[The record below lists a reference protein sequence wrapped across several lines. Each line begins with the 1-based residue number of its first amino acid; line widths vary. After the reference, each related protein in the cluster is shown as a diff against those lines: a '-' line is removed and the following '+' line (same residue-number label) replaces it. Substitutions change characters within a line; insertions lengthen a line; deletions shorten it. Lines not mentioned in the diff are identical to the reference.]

1 MTANRINYINT
12 ALIIFSCFV
21 AFVIPFELFLFSYA
35 VLGPLHYLTEIGWLH
50 KKNYF
55 TKGKYDFIFL
65 IGLCFVLLFVP
76 AFIPL
81 SKDSTFAAN
90 LVALAV
96 FLSLIFVLVEDR
108 LYRIALVVLALLA
121 VGLFNKSPAYLIWVG
136 LFLPTIVHVFI
147 FTLAFM
153 LFGALKEKSLSGYL
167 SIAVLIICA
176 ASFFLIKPE
185 GLQYEVSNDVHKS
198 YFQFASLNFN
208 LINIF
213 HLDTLQRT
221 SEIFTSNAGF
231 VIMRFIAFAY
241 TYHYLNWFS
250 KTSVIKWHKV
260 PRQTLVLTVAIWLL
274 SIALYA
280 YDYNLG
286 LQVLFFLSLLHVLLE
301 FPLNVMCF
309 TGIRKAF
316 TGSKGPVAGVKS
328 A

>member
-1 MTANRINYINT
+1 MTTNRINYINT
-12 ALIIFSCFV
+12 ALIIFSCV
-21 AFVIPFELFLFSYA
+21 IAFVIPFELFLFSYG

-65 IGLCFVLLFVP
+65 IGLCFVLLFFP
-76 AFIPL
+76 AFLHL
-81 SKDSTFAAN
+81 SKNSTFAAD

-96 FLSLIFVLVEDR
+96 FLSIIFVLVEDR

-121 VGLFNKSPAYLIWVG
+121 VGLINKSPDYVIWVG
-136 LFLPTIVHVFI
+136 LFLPTIIHVFI

-153 LFGALKEKSLSGYL
+153 LFGALKEKSFSGYL
-167 SIAVLIICA
+167 SIAVLIVCA

-185 GLQYEVSNDVHKS
+185 GLQYVVSNDVHKS

-213 HLDTLQRT
+213 HLDTLQKT

-250 KTSVIKWHKV
+250 KTSVIKWHKI
-260 PRQTLVLTVAIWLL
+260 PRQTLVLTIAIWLL
-274 SIALYA
+274 SMGLYA

-286 LQVLFFLSLLHVLLE
+286 LQVLFFLSFLHVLLE
-301 FPLNVMCF
+301 LPLNVMCF
-309 TGIRKAF
+309 AGIGKVLA
-316 TGSKGPVAGVKS
+316 GSNSAVAGVKS
-328 A
+328 T